1 MQHFRSLGNY
11 TASDP
16 TELTLLEGDVVKVT
30 KMGSTGWWYAQHTI
44 TQQEG
49 WVPSTYMEP
58 VTDNSLSSI
67 SEFTP
72 FRKINQPEIKEYCG
86 CINILGVN
94 FLGFFFSKITITG
107 LH

>member
-67 SEFTP
+67 NSSPHDYKSSLTSVYTASPVDEST
-72 FRKINQPEIKEYCG
+72 
-86 CINILGVN
+86 V
-94 FLGFFFSKITITG
+94 
-107 LH
+107 

>member
-16 TELTLLEGDVVKVT
+16 TELTLLEGDVVKVMKT
-30 KMGSTGWWYAQHTI
+30 GSTGWWYAQHSI

-58 VTDNSLSSI
+58 LTDNSLSSI
-67 SEFTP
+67 SELPP
-72 FRKINQPEIKEYCG
+72 FSLINSNMRCSTSLKTSQLTSLHSSKGKESVN
-86 CINILGVN
+86 NI
-94 FLGFFFSKITITG
+94 GFP
-107 LH
+107 

>member
-16 TELTLLEGDVVKVT
+16 TELTLLEGDVVKVMKT
-30 KMGSTGWWYAQHTI
+30 GSTGWWYAQHSI

-58 VTDNSLSSI
+58 LTDNSLSSI
-67 SEFTP
+67 SELPPFSLINSNLLKTP
-72 FRKINQPEIKEYCG
+72 QLTTLHSSKVKESVN
-86 CINILGVN
+86 NI
-94 FLGFFFSKITITG
+94 GFP
-107 LH
+107 